1 MKYRR
6 QLPKRK
12 PRRPV
17 AEIIR
22 DRHERTTEALIA
34 CVSEMARRHGPGAIT
49 HRVVAERIGV
59 PVRYVEWKYPSVET
73 LLAMAEASRVVGA

>member
-1 MKYRR
+1 MTYRR
-6 QLPKRK
+6 QLPKQK

-34 CVSEMARRHGPGAIT
+34 CVSEMARHYGPGAVT
-49 HRVVAERIGV
+49 HTVVAERIGV
-59 PVRYVEWKYPSVET
+59 PVRYVEWKYPTLDT
-73 LLAMAEASRVVGA
+73 LLAMADASGVGGA